1 MSTPNYRILPPG
13 AGKMVPLTIL
23 ENFNTIE
30 LAQLANF
37 SSESFGQIFADRNP
51 MCLWGVFLHRQE
63 VNGETTTG
71 VNAHPESPKHWSET
85 LHVDLTGDPFAGLSL
100 RRGTDVEGSDCQ
112 MHPSRVG
119 TVAHLKGRKPDET
132 IFIGRPEI
140 ADLARKCWT
149 SKSGVSQIVTPIFRE
164 YRFKENKAIS
174 GILGYEIPKEW
185 F

>member
-63 VNGETTTG
+63 VNGETMTG
-71 VNAHPESPKHWSET
+71 VTYERVVRDSAKRLEQLQQPEGFIFPIGAFWLKSPGDQFEYALLEAAIRYFPKDKQATLLGAIAEILKVEFGHP
-85 LHVDLTGDPFAGLSL
+85 
-100 RRGTDVEGSDCQ
+100 
-112 MHPSRVG
+112 
-119 TVAHLKGRKPDET
+119 
-132 IFIGRPEI
+132 
-140 ADLARKCWT
+140 
-149 SKSGVSQIVTPIFRE
+149 GVMLIDDAFE
-164 YRFKENKAIS
+164 
-174 GILGYEIPKEW
+174 
-185 F
+185 